1 MPTVL
6 RGWLRVLGERRW
18 RMAATQDTRDQL
30 EAVMRVIAT
39 EKQRALGSAVG
50 NLVSWVVL
58 TEADETPTKGGQ
70 LKRQRPR

>member
-1 MPTVL
+1 MPIVL

-18 RMAATQDTRDQL
+18 RMVCEKQTRDAL
-30 EAVMRVIAT
+30 EKDMKAIVAD
-39 EKQRALGSAVG
+39 KQSVLGEGVQ
-50 NLVSWVVL
+50 NLVSWLVL